1 MKLYLM
7 QHGKALSKKENAE
20 RPLSEQGKAEVG
32 RVAAFLAKLD
42 IQVAEIRHS
51 GKRRAE
57 DSANIVALA
66 LNAQAKV
73 KAKDGLSPNDD
84 IRPVANS
91 LQQQTES
98 MMLVG
103 HLPFLNRLSSYLLT
117 GDPDQTIIQFQMGGV
132 ICLSYQEEHWSVEW
146 MIVPEMV
153 A

>member
-32 RVAAFLAKLD
+32 RVAAFLAKLN